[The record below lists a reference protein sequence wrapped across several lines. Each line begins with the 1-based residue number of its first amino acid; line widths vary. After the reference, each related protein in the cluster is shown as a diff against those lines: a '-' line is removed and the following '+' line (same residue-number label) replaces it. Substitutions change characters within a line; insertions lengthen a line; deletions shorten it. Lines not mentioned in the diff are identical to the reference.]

1 MDFADD
7 EMTTAAGLDDAIV
20 GVGVR
25 CGRPPL
31 VVYNVER
38 VIDILM
44 GRDGMTYQD
53 AVEYFEYNVEGA
65 WVGETTPIWLY
76 ELKPDDLQV
85 H

>member
-1 MDFADD
+1 MKYKGD
-7 EMTTAAGLDDAIV
+7 EITTAAGLDDAIV

-25 CGRPPL
+25 CGKPPL

-44 GRDGMTYQD
+44 DRSDMSYQD
-53 AVEYFEYNVEGA
+53 AVEFFEYNVEGA
-65 WVGETTPIWLY
+65 WVGETTPLWLY
-76 ELKPDDLQV
+76 ELKPADLQV